1 MTARI
6 FLKDNANDRF
16 TGRDYAPGEY
26 EVVEVSERIDQ
37 MDASFA
43 SRAVDAGLAEDL
55 SAEALKDKN
64 KDEVARIAEA
74 VGADVSGDE
83 KKDVLVKKVA
93 KEGSK

>member
-1 MTARI
+1 MERVL
-6 FLKDNANDRF
+6 LKDNANDRF
-16 TGRDYAPGEY
+16 TGRDYPPGEY
-26 EVVEVSERIDQ
+26 EVVEASEHVGQ

-43 SRAVDAGLAEDL
+43 SRAIEASIAEDL
-55 SAEALKDKN
+55 SADALKDKN

-93 KEGSK
+93 KERGR